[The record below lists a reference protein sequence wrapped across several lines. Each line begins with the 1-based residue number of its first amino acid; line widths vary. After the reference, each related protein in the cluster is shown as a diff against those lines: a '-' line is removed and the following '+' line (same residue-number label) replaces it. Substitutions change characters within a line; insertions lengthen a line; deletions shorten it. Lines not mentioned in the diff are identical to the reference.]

1 MSDKR
6 KLYVVSISTISA
18 LLLIFLIP
26 FDTAGR
32 ILAAI
37 AIAIAAV
44 ISYLFIKKRPI
55 LSMNKNQVVLILTVV
70 ALVYLMLYYLSGL
83 HFGFYNNPYALN
95 LKLFVTFCV
104 PTAVVIVASE
114 VFRYVM
120 RAQEDRWSDIL
131 SYLACVVAEIT
142 ICSTVTVGLSS
153 FSNFMDLVG
162 ETLFSAVMANLLYH
176 YLTKRYGF
184 YPNIIYRAIT
194 SLYIYLIPYTSAMSD
209 AIHIFIKL
217 MLPIA
222 IYLFIDA
229 LFERKRR
236 YALAKKSRLE
246 KPITV
251 IAVTIML
258 FVLMLISNQFKYGMY
273 VIATESMTGEIN
285 KGDAVIYDRYDDQT
299 IIEGQVIAFREG
311 KSVIIHRVEDIQ
323 IINGTTRYYT
333 KGDANGDRDTGYRT
347 DGDIIGL
354 VNHKIP
360 FIGYPTIW
368 LRSLFSH

>member
-1 MSDKR
+1 MFDQR
-6 KLYVVSISTISA
+6 KLHVVSISTISA

-32 ILAAI
+32 ILTAI
-37 AIAIAAV
+37 AIVIAAV

-55 LSMNKNQVVLILTVV
+55 LSMNKNQVVMILTVV

-83 HFGFYNNPYALN
+83 HFGFYKNPYALN
-95 LKLFVTFCV
+95 LKLFFTFCI

-114 VFRYVM
+114 IFRYVM
-120 RAQEDRWSDIL
+120 RAQEDRLADIL
-131 SYLACVVAEIT
+131 SYLSCVVAEIT

-162 ETLFSAVMANLLYH
+162 KTFFPAVMANLLYH

-184 YPNIIYRAIT
+184 YPNIIYRSIT
-194 SLYIYLIPYTSAMSD
+194 SLYIYIIPYTSAMSE

-222 IYLFIDA
+222 IYLFIDS

-251 IAVTIML
+251 IAVIIML
-258 FVLMLISNQFKYGMY
+258 VVLMLISNQFQYGMY

-285 KGDAVIYDRYDDQT
+285 KGDAAIYERYDDQT
-299 IIEGQVIAFREG
+299 IIEGQVVAYRDG

-323 IINGTTRYYT
+323 IINGSARYYT
-333 KGDANGDRDTGYRT
+333 KGDANDNRDAGYRT

-354 VNHKIP
+354 VNFKIP

>member
-1 MSDKR
+1 MSDQR
-6 KLYVVSISTISA
+6 KLHVVSISTISA

-32 ILAAI
+32 ILTAI

-55 LSMNKNQVVLILTVV
+55 LSMNKNQVVMILTVV

-83 HFGFYNNPYALN
+83 HFGFYKNPYALN
-95 LKLFVTFCV
+95 LKLFFTFCI

-114 VFRYVM
+114 IFRYVM
-120 RAQEDRWSDIL
+120 RAQEDRLADIL
-131 SYLACVVAEIT
+131 SYLSCVVAEIT

-153 FSNFMDLVG
+153 FSHFMDLVG
-162 ETLFSAVMANLLYH
+162 ETFFPAVMANLLYH

-184 YPNIIYRAIT
+184 YPNIIYRSIT
-194 SLYIYLIPYTSAMSD
+194 SLYIYIIPYTSAMSE

-222 IYLFIDA
+222 IYLFIDS

-258 FVLMLISNQFKYGMY
+258 VVLMLISNQFQYGMY

-285 KGDAVIYDRYDDQT
+285 KGDAAIYERYDDQT
-299 IIEGQVIAFREG
+299 IIEGQVVAYREG

-323 IINGTTRYYT
+323 IINGSARYYT
-333 KGDANGDRDTGYRT
+333 KGDANDNRDAGYRT

-354 VNHKIP
+354 VNFKIP

>member
-6 KLYVVSISTISA
+6 KLHVISISTLSA

-32 ILAAI
+32 ILTAVAI
-37 AIAIAAV
+37 SAAAV
-44 ISYLFIKKRPI
+44 ICYLFIKKRPI
-55 LSMNKNQVVLILTVV
+55 LSMNKNQVLMILTSI
-70 ALVYLMLYYLSGL
+70 ALVYLILYYLSGL
-83 HFGFYNNPYALN
+83 SFGFYKNPYALN
-95 LKLFVTFCV
+95 LEFFLTFFI
-104 PTAVVIVASE
+104 PTVVVIAASE

-120 RAQEDRWSDIL
+120 RAQEDRMADMLCYL
-131 SYLACVVAEIT
+131 SCVVAEIT
-142 ICSTVTVGLSS
+142 ICSTATVGMSS

-162 ETLFSAVMANLLYH
+162 ETFFPAVMANLLYH

-194 SLYIYLIPYTSAMSD
+194 TLYIYVIPYTSAMSD

-222 IYLFIDA
+222 IFLFIDS
-229 LFERKRR
+229 LFEKKRR
-236 YALAKKSRLE
+236 YALAKKSRFE
-246 KPITV
+246 KPITI

-258 FVLMLISNQFKYGMY
+258 VVLMLISNQFQYGMY
-273 VIATESMTGEIN
+273 VIATDSMTGEIN
-285 KGDAVIYDRYDDQT
+285 KGDAAIYERYDDQT
-299 IIEGQVIAFREG
+299 IVEGQVIAYREG
-311 KSVIIHRVEDIQ
+311 KSVIIHRVDDIQ

-354 VNHKIP
+354 VNFKIP
-360 FIGYPTIW
+360 YIGYPTIW